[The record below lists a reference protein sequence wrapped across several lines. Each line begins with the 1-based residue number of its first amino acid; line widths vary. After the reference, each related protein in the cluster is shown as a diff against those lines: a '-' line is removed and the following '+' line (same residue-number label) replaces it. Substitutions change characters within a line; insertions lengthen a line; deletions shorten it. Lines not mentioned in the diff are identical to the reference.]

1 MARRKYREPEQS
13 TMPELE
19 NKTLEGFEF
28 SAWTCTE
35 KIDNRQSKTY
45 SRKVTLTG
53 YARWDGVDWPFDN
66 VTGELKK
73 VFGLEKLSV
82 YTDRGYKP
90 RGETRHGLSWTI
102 TFPRVM
108 AEKPSLIV
116 GEGEAWA
123 ELGFPPKTAF
133 AKVIS
138 AIINANV
145 EWANSAELEDRAR
158 QADTLRDWA
167 KKIIVAKA
175 EEVCRYDQRLAALK
189 AELTAEINVQCKKM
203 LPELTKDAQEHD
215 WKEDG
220 NKFHPRAIE
229 VGLEH
234 ALEQARKEP
243 TSGFFRGGSHDSIS
257 AEDVTRTLEHPRRE
271 V

>member
-13 TMPELE
+13 KMPELE

-45 SRKVTLTG
+45 GRKVTLTG

-73 VFGLEKLSV
+73 VFGLEELSV
-82 YTDRGYKP
+82 YMGPGGRRG
-90 RGETRHGLSWTI
+90 TAHWTI
-102 TFPRVM
+102 TFPQVM

-158 QADTLRDWA
+158 QADALRDWA
-167 KKIIVAKA
+167 KKIILAKA
-175 EEVCRYDQRLAALK
+175 EEVCRYDQRLAALQ

-229 VGLEH
+229 VGLGH
-234 ALEQARKEP
+234 AMELARKGP
-243 TSGFFRGGSHDSIS
+243 TNSFFGRGGGYYSVKP
-257 AEDVTRTLEHPRRE
+257 EE
-271 V
+271 VA